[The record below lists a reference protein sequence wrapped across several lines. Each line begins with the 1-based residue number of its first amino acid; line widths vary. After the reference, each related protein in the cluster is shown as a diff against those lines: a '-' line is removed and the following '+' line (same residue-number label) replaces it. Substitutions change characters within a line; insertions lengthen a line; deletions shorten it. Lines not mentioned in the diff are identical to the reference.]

1 MPFQAT
7 YDMQAPK
14 FYMQSFRQD
23 LNPPQRMNSD
33 NIKQAFIDVQLLN
46 PERITLIETFDGVN
60 RVSNETTTDSFDD
73 MRLRGIIYKPT
84 TGVLIDIVAHL
95 GFGIFGTWTKVT
107 VGVDDF
113 YRSTLDI
120 TDILK
125 AAVDH
130 GWGDEEK
137 VAIFVSGPQGIADA
151 SDFVALALDWIEERV
166 ADFEE
171 TPSYEVESEAVKW
184 SRLEYEGALFQHGR
198 VKIEKDSLDNMAN
211 YHFDFAGQA
220 ATPDLIF

>member
-1 MPFQAT
+1 MAFQAI
-7 YDMQAPK
+7 YDLQDMH
-14 FYMQSFRQD
+14 FYMQAFRQD
-23 LNPPQRMNSD
+23 LNPPQRLNSD

-46 PERITLIETFDGVN
+46 PERITLIETFDGVD

-84 TGVLIDIVAHL
+84 AGVLIDIVAHL

-107 VGVDDF
+107 VGDDDF
-113 YRSTLDI
+113 YRSTLDV

-130 GWGDEEK
+130 GWGDDEQ

-151 SDFVALALDWIEERV
+151 SDFVALVLDWIENQV

-171 TPSYEVESEAVKW
+171 SPSFEVESEAVEW
-184 SRLEYEGALFQHGR
+184 SRLEYEGALFQNAR
-198 VKIEKDSLDNMAN
+198 VMLNKDSLDAMAN
-211 YHFDFAGQA
+211 YHFDFPGQA
-220 ATPDLIF
+220 ATPDLRF